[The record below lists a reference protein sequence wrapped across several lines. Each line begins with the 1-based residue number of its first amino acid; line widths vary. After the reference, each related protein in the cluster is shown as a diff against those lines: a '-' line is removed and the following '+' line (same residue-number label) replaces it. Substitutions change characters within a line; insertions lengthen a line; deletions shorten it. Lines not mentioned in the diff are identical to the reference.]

1 MKKFNY
7 SRILIL
13 VLSLALLIGAAFAV
27 TANAEE
33 AVETPATLFK
43 GFSVAYGENVA
54 ISVAVDADLAD
65 LEDGTVK
72 VKYSIDNAE
81 YDATDFFEYN
91 GLVWARTKGIEAYK
105 LAKVV
110 TFSSYLGETQV
121 DSGKTYSVAQF
132 LYSMLHT
139 KKDLNQVDRNLYEA
153 LLTYGAAAQI
163 KLNRDTDALV
173 TSSSLV
179 YTNNANVKVNGNG
192 KVFAPA
198 KEVTFTLSC
207 NEIPQFK
214 LLEGWNIIH
223 NGEAKVLSNDESFTL
238 SGIVEVVSPVF
249 IDEDPTPFTLAN
261 GGFENG
267 LEGWTVVGNIG
278 GISSD
283 KNYWVNDPE
292 SAEGFAFGMDGDK
305 MFSCYAPGAA
315 EGAVGTLTSSSF
327 IVGGTGYV
335 TFKVGG
341 MGNMNETQLYI
352 DVVDA
357 ETKQILARYYN
368 GLWADRTEGVKSGC
382 TLVSYKADLSAFMG
396 KEVFFRLS
404 DNADKNYGLIFA
416 DSFNTYHT
424 TVPGA
429 EYNTATPVNY
439 AVSGTIYDVFNGGF
453 EMGNTDGW
461 WHIGEIGVVT
471 NATGYWTE
479 NIPYGKDG
487 DYLFTGVA
495 SFGAETM
502 REGNKGTLTSS
513 AFEIGGAG
521 YITYMLGG
529 GNGLCYI
536 QVIDSTTG
544 EILARFRQ
552 QAREDAVLKSYV
564 ADLTAYVGRTV
575 RIQVVDNATSDW
587 GCVSFDNVKTYYA
600 SKPEGFIDAVDVK
613 HELVNGSFENG
624 LDGWTMNITDPGAHN
639 TLGWVLD
646 KEVDSVWYGKND
658 GKIDGNNLFTF
669 WHNDDRNC
677 ENSKGTLTSSTF
689 TLKQGAFV
697 SFKFGGAGNVSNHDV
712 WIELCRA
719 DGTVIEKFYND
730 LEGKVHTV
738 MNSYYYQYTGETT
751 ECFFRVVDNS
761 TSDYGCFVVD
771 AFQVNLTSAPE
782 GYHEAIR

>member
-43 GFSVAYGENVA
+43 GISVAYGDNVA
-54 ISVAVDADLAD
+54 IIVAVNATQEEIESRDIRVTYTLG
-65 LEDGTVK
+65 EDST
-72 VKYSIDNAE
+72 E
-81 YDATDFFEYN
+81 YDAKYYYTDAN
-91 GLVWARTKGIEAYK
+91 NVVWVRTSGIEAYK
-105 LAKVV
+105 LAQVV
-110 TFSSYLGETQV
+110 KFNSYVGETKV
-121 DSGKTYSVAQF
+121 DTEKAYSVAQF
-132 LYSMLHT
+132 LYTMLYT
-139 KKDLNQVDRNLYEA
+139 EDLSEVEENLYNA
-153 LLTYGAAAQI
+153 LLTYGEATQKWYNA
-163 KLNRDTDALV
+163 KNDLDLPLV
-173 TSSSLV
+173 TASSLV
-179 YTNNANVKVNGNG
+179 YTNNANVKINGNG

-198 KEVTFTLSC
+198 KEVTVTLSC

-249 IDEDPTPFTLAN
+249 VDQDPTPFTLAN

-267 LEGWTVVGNIG
+267 LEGWTLVGNIG

-283 KNYWVNDPE
+283 KNYWVNDSE
-292 SAEGFAFGMDGDK
+292 SAEGFAFGMDGEK
-305 MFSCYAPGAA
+305 MFSAYV
-315 EGAVGTLTSSSF
+315 EGADEKNVGTLTSSSF

-335 TFKVGG
+335 TFKLGAMKDGRYV
-341 MGNMNETQLYI
+341 YV

-382 TLVSYKADLSAFMG
+382 TLVSYKADLSEFKG
-396 KEVFFRLS
+396 KSVFFRLS
-404 DNADKNYGLIFA
+404 DNADSDYGLFFA

-429 EYNTATPVNY
+429 EYNTATPVDY
-439 AVSGTIYDVFNGGF
+439 TVSGTIYDLFNGGF
-453 EMGNTDGW
+453 EMGNLAGW
-461 WHIGEIGVVT
+461 LNPGEPGAVTGADAFFSGV
-471 NATGYWTE
+471 A
-479 NIPYGKDG
+479 YGKEG
-487 DYLFTGVA
+487 TYLYSGVEDH
-495 SFGAETM
+495 GAGNG

-529 GNGLCYI
+529 GNELCYV

-575 RIQVVDNATSDW
+575 RIQVVDNATSNW

-624 LDGWTMNITDPGAHN
+624 LDGWTMNITEAGAHN

-646 KEVDSVWYGKND
+646 SEIDADWYTKND
-658 GKIDGNNLFTF
+658 DRKDGNNIFTF
-669 WHNDDRNC
+669 AKPNGDNC
-677 ENSKGTLTSSTF
+677 ENTKGTLNSATF
-689 TLKQGAFV
+689 VLKKDSYV
-697 SFKFGGAGNVSNHDV
+697 SFRFGGAGTSDV
-712 WIELCRA
+712 HIQLCKA
-719 DGTVIEKFYND
+719 NGEVIATFYNKA
-730 LEGKVHTV
+730 EGKINTE
-738 MNSYYYQYTGETT
+738 MFAYYYQYTGETT

-761 TSDYGCFVVD
+761 TGNYGCFVVD
-771 AFQVNLTSAPE
+771 DFRANLESAP
-782 GYHEAIR
+782 GGFIAAIQ